1 MKEKKIMKFITVDQE
16 TWNNFVGA
24 INEINNLVSE
34 TTIYNW
40 DIINILKKYNVRTE
54 VDQDEDK

>member
-1 MKEKKIMKFITVDQE
+1 MSEKKMKFITIDQD

-24 INEINNLVSE
+24 INEINHEVSVFPG
-34 TTIYNW
+34 YRK
-40 DIINILKKYNVRTE
+40 IINILENYNVRME

>member
-1 MKEKKIMKFITVDQE
+1 MSEKKMRFITIDQE

-24 INEINNLVSE
+24 INDINHEVSVSPG
-34 TTIYNW
+34 YRK
-40 DIINILKKYNVRTE
+40 IINILENHNVRME